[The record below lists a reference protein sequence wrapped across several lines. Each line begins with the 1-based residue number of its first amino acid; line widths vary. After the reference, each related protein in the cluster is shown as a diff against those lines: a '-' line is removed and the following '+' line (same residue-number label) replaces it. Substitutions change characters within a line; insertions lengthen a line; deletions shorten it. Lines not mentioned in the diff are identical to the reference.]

1 MVGGG
6 ERQGRRNSD
15 GPQLRG
21 DGRALELRAMRV
33 AILPSGALLADA
45 APGDDDATDG
55 LSVAARARVLRAFAR
70 GAGHALLDLG
80 TTELDAPL
88 AAPLAY
94 LRDVG
99 RSFVTRLCAVP
110 DLEER
115 RERVEIDCPPDERA
129 RLSVAV
135 PPMDGGEYVG
145 AEWVGAR
152 WTDINRA
159 FADEIR
165 AHRGAVAEWLRAR
178 HPSWHTVGKVCLHLA
193 ENRGDEEHP
202 FGFLATYAVRAGAG
216 GRVQHR
222 PLARALEE
230 SSARGD
236 RQGLLNLLVP
246 LQRAAEQIPW
256 LAELVDSGAIYEA
269 MAWTP
274 EQAYGFLHAI
284 PAFEAAGLVVRGPDW
299 WKPRR
304 PPRPEVTVRVGEKK
318 PSAVGMDALLD
329 FSVAVALGNDMLT
342 AAEVRALL
350 ASSSGGLVRLRG
362 QWVELDRERLREV
375 LAHWEGVRRR
385 AEEGGLSFLEGMRL
399 LAGAAPAA
407 GEAATPEADQGWS
420 RVEAG
425 AWLARTL
432 DGLRGP
438 AGLAATDPGT
448 DLHGTLRP
456 YQKVGVSW
464 LAFASSLR
472 LGVCLADDMGLGKT
486 IQVLGLLLLHKRRA
500 RGGEPPH
507 LLVAPASLLANW
519 QAEIDRFAPS
529 LSTLIAHPSA
539 MPARDLAAL
548 GDTNLAGTDLVITTY
563 GTLAR
568 VEALRGRQWSLA
580 IIDEAQAIKNP
591 GARQTQAVKALKAH
605 ARIALTGTPV
615 ENRLGDLWSIYDFL
629 DPGLLGS
636 AREFS
641 AFAKQLAERRDESYA
656 PLRRL
661 IQPYLLRRL
670 KTDRS
675 VVADLPDKTEVKA
688 FCLLSPRQAALYQ
701 KTVDELE
708 AALAD
713 MTQGIERRGLV
724 LAYLMRFKQI
734 CNHPA
739 HWLGQGA
746 WDEEGSG
753 KLARL
758 REIVEA
764 VAAKQE
770 KVLVFTQFREATEPL
785 AAFLTGMFGRP
796 GLVLHG
802 STPVR
807 ARGGLVRRFQDDASL
822 PFFVLSLKAGGSGL
836 NLTAASHVVHFDRWW
851 NPAVEDQATD
861 RAYRIGQHRNVLVHK
876 LVCRGTVEER
886 IDRLIEDKQAMV
898 RGVLAG
904 GTETL
909 LTEMSDAELMA
920 MVALDLRRATAE
932 A

>member
-1 MVGGG
+1 MH
-6 ERQGRRNSD
+6 
-15 GPQLRG
+15 
-21 DGRALELRAMRV
+21 V
-33 AILPSGALLADA
+33 AILPSGALLADT
-45 APGDDDATDG
+45 APANDEASDG
-55 LSVAARARVLRAFAR
+55 LSDTARARVARAFAR

-80 TTELDAPL
+80 ATELDAPL
-88 AAPLAY
+88 TPPLAF
-94 LRDVG
+94 LRDLG
-99 RSFVTRLCAVP
+99 RAFVTRLCALP
-110 DLEER
+110 DLDER
-115 RERVEIDCPPDERA
+115 RERTEVDCPPDERA
-129 RLSVAV
+129 RLAGAV
-135 PPMDGGEYVG
+135 PPMDGGEYVD
-145 AEWVGAR
+145 ADWVAAR
-152 WTDINRA
+152 WADLNRA
-159 FADEIR
+159 FSDEIR
-165 AHRGAVAEWLRAR
+165 AHGGPVAEWLRAR
-178 HPSWHTVGKVCLHLA
+178 HPSWHAVGKVGLHLA
-193 ENRGDEEHP
+193 ENRGDEAHP
-202 FGFLATYAVRAGAG
+202 FAFLATYAARAGAG
-216 GRVQHR
+216 GKVQHR
-222 PLARALEE
+222 PLARAVEE

-236 RQGLLNLLVP
+236 RQALLHLLVP
-246 LQRAAEQIPW
+246 LQRAAEQSAW
-256 LAELVDSGAIYEA
+256 LAELIDSGAIYEA

-274 EQAYGFLHAI
+274 TEAHRFLRAI
-284 PAFEAAGLVVRGPDW
+284 PAFEAAGLIVRVPDW
-299 WKPRR
+299 WRPRH
-304 PPRPEVTVRVGEKK
+304 PPRPEVTVRVGDKK
-318 PSAVGMDALLD
+318 PSVVGMDALLD
-329 FSVAVALGNDMLT
+329 FSVAVALGDEKLT
-342 AAEVRALL
+342 VAEVRQLM
-350 ASSSGGLVRLRG
+350 ASSDGLVRLRG
-362 QWVELDRERLREV
+362 QWVELDRERLRQV
-375 LAHWEGVRRR
+375 LDHWERVRDQ
-385 AEEGGLSFLEGMRL
+385 ASEGGLSFLEGMRL
-399 LAGAAPAA
+399 LAGAARTEDDAAALAA
-407 GEAATPEADQGWS
+407 GEGWS

-425 AWLARTL
+425 AWMARTL
-432 DGLRGP
+432 EGLRGP
-438 AGLAATDPGT
+438 AGLAAADPGA
-448 DLHGTLRP
+448 DLRGTLRP

-486 IQVLGLLLLHKRRA
+486 IQVLGLLLVTRRA
-500 RGGEPPH
+500 RDGDPPH

-519 QAEIDRFAPS
+519 QAEIERFAPS
-529 LSTLIAHPSA
+529 LATLMAHPSA
-539 MPARDLAAL
+539 MPARELAE
-548 GDTNLAGTDLVITTY
+548 LAGADMGGTDLVITTY

-568 VEALRGRQWSLA
+568 VEALRSREWSLV
-580 IIDEAQAIKNP
+580 ILDEAQAIKNP

-641 AFAKQLAERRDESYA
+641 AFARQLADRPDESYA

-670 KTDRS
+670 KSDRS
-675 VVADLPDKTEVKA
+675 IVADLPDKTEVKA
-688 FCLLSPRQAALYQ
+688 FCLLSGPQAALYQ

-708 AALAD
+708 RAIAGV
-713 MTQGIERRGLV
+713 TQGIERRGLV

-739 HWLGQGA
+739 HWLGEGA
-746 WDEEGSG
+746 WDEAGSG

-785 AAFLTGMFGRP
+785 AAFLAGLFGRS

-807 ARGGLVRRFQDDASL
+807 NRGALVKRFQEDAAV
-822 PFFVLSLKAGGSGL
+822 PFFVLSLKAGGAGL

-876 LVCRGTVEER
+876 VVCRGTVEER
-886 IDRLIEDKQAMV
+886 IDRLIEDKQKMV

-904 GTETL
+904 GGETL
-909 LTEMSDAELMA
+909 LTEMSDEELMA

>member
-1 MVGGG
+1 
-6 ERQGRRNSD
+6 
-15 GPQLRG
+15 
-21 DGRALELRAMRV
+21 MRV
-33 AILPSGALLADA
+33 AILPSGALLADT
-45 APGDDDATDG
+45 APANDEASDG
-55 LSVAARARVLRAFAR
+55 LSDAARARVARAFAR
-70 GAGHALLDLG
+70 GPGHALLDLG
-80 TTELDAPL
+80 ATELDAPL
-88 AAPLAY
+88 APPLAF
-94 LRDVG
+94 LRDLG
-99 RSFVTRLCAVP
+99 RAFVTRLCALP
-110 DLEER
+110 DLDER
-115 RERVEIDCPPDERA
+115 RERTEVDCPPDERA
-129 RLSVAV
+129 RLAGTV
-135 PPMDGGEYVG
+135 PPMDGGEYVD
-145 AEWVGAR
+145 ADWVAAR
-152 WTDINRA
+152 WAELNRA

-165 AHRGAVAEWLRAR
+165 AHRGPVAEWLRAR
-178 HPSWHTVGKVCLHLA
+178 HPSWHAVGKVCLHLA

-202 FGFLATYAVRAGAG
+202 FAFLATYAARAGAG
-216 GRVQHR
+216 GKVRHR

-236 RQGLLNLLVP
+236 RQALLHLLVP
-246 LQRAAEQIPW
+246 LQRAAEQSAW
-256 LAELVDSGAIYEA
+256 LAELIDSGAIYEA

-274 EQAYGFLHAI
+274 TEAHRFLRAI
-284 PAFEAAGLVVRGPDW
+284 PAFEAAGLIVRVPDW
-299 WKPRR
+299 WRPRH
-304 PPRPEVTVRVGEKK
+304 PPRPEVTVRVGDKK

-329 FSVAVALGNDMLT
+329 FSVAVALGDEKLT
-342 AAEVRALL
+342 AAEVRQLL
-350 ASSSGGLVRLRG
+350 ASSDGLVRLRG

-375 LAHWEGVRRR
+375 LDHWERVRDQ
-385 AEEGGLSFLEGMRL
+385 ASEGGLSFLEGMRL
-399 LAGAAPAA
+399 LAGAA
-407 GEAATPEADQGWS
+407 
-420 RVEAG
+420 R
-425 AWLARTL
+425 
-432 DGLRGP
+432 LRGP
-438 AGLAATDPGT
+438 AGLAAADPGA
-448 DLHGTLRP
+448 DLRGTLRP
-456 YQKVGVSW
+456 YQKVGVAW

-500 RGGEPPH
+500 RGGDPPH

-519 QAEIDRFAPS
+519 QAEIERFAPS
-529 LSTLIAHPSA
+529 LATLMAHPSA
-539 MPARDLAAL
+539 MPARELAE
-548 GDTNLAGTDLVITTY
+548 LAGADVGGTDLVITTY

-568 VEALRGRQWSLA
+568 VEALRSREWSLV
-580 IIDEAQAIKNP
+580 ILDEAQAIKNP

-641 AFAKQLAERRDESYA
+641 AFARQLADRPDESYA

-670 KTDRS
+670 KSDRS
-675 VVADLPDKTEVKA
+675 IVADLPDKTEVKA
-688 FCLLSPRQAALYQ
+688 FCLLSRPQAALYQ

-708 AALAD
+708 RAIAGL
-713 MTQGIERRGLV
+713 TQGIERRGLV

-739 HWLGQGA
+739 HWLGEGA
-746 WDEEGSG
+746 WDEAGSG

-758 REIVEA
+758 RELVEA

-785 AAFLTGMFGRP
+785 AAFLAGLFGRS

-807 ARGGLVRRFQDDASL
+807 ERGALVKRFQEDATV
-822 PFFVLSLKAGGSGL
+822 PFFVLSLKAGGAGL

-886 IDRLIEDKQAMV
+886 IDRLIEDKQKMV

-904 GTETL
+904 GGETL
-909 LTEMSDAELMA
+909 LTEMSDEELMA